1 MYVASIITEK
11 DLTVMS
17 DQLEDSMGQ
26 AFYLFWGFATLIY
39 IIVIY
44 ILAKMI
50 IEKNKQSISMIK
62 ILGYTDKE
70 VSSLYNIATAIIVIA
85 SMIICVPMSAYII
98 IYIM

>member
-39 IIVIY
+39 IIVIHPCKDDY
-44 ILAKMI
+44 RK
-50 IEKNKQSISMIK
+50 EQTVNFNDKNSWIHRQRSKLTLQHCHKQ
-62 ILGYTDKE
+62 
-70 VSSLYNIATAIIVIA
+70 
-85 SMIICVPMSAYII
+85 
-98 IYIM
+98 